1 MYFKATPKCQWN
13 SPHPLR
19 ILKLLNILLSEEY
32 FSVRVKGIS
41 KADQC
46 NLSDSNDQGQK
57 Q

>member
-32 FSVRVKGIS
+32 FSVHVKGIS